1 MTTICTIE
9 EALCLHLPGGLLR
22 EQIAATLGVYASKD
36 DVVAIE
42 REVRDAVDAVLPEGV
57 WLRGDLLY
65 TDLDDDLDDLLAE
78 ITDQVDVA
86 AIAAE
91 YQQERELT
99 PISIHDDTAESL
111 IDGGVGPRFSAAYDD
126 ADDAGDADACER
138 MEEAQEEFA
147 ERLHTA
153 WAAEAV
159 RIGAE
164 HGYEVFTVDGN
175 DSIFPPQ
182 SRTESSSDAMGRTVE
197 DIIREAAHDAAQ
209 VEWE

>member
-9 EALCLHLPGGLLR
+9 DVLYVHPLGGLLR
-22 EQIAATLGVYASKD
+22 EQIAATLDVYASKD

-42 REVRDAVDAVLPEGV
+42 REVRDAVDAVLPDGV

-65 TDLDDDLDDLLAE
+65 TDLDDLPAE
-78 ITDQVDVA
+78 IGRQVDVA
-86 AIAAE
+86 AIAE
-91 YQQERELT
+91 TYQRELT

-111 IDGGVGPRFSAAYDD
+111 IDSDLGPRHSEAYDE
-126 ADDAGDADACER
+126 AVDAGDVDACER
-138 MEEAQEEFA
+138 LEEEQKGFA

-164 HGYEVFTVDGN
+164 HGYEVLTVDGH
-175 DSIFPPQ
+175 DGVFPPQ
-182 SRTESSSDAMGRTVE
+182 SRTESSGDSQGRTVE
-197 DIIREAAHDAAQ
+197 EIIHEAAHDA
-209 VEWE
+209 VVIDGL